1 VSAAIDTG
9 QLRTIGLA
17 RKIPVH
23 LIYMTAGV
31 DSEGRVLFWQDI
43 YQRDPALDRALKE
56 KPPRF
61 P

>member
-1 VSAAIDTG
+1 VRAAIDAG

-23 LIYMTAGV
+23 LTYMTAGT

-43 YQRDPALDRALKE
+43 YRRDPALDRALKE

>member
-31 DSEGRVLFWQDI
+31 DSDGRVLFWQDI
-43 YQRDPALDRALKE
+43 YQRDPTLDRALKE
-56 KPPRF
+56 KLPRF

>member
-1 VSAAIDTG
+1 VSAAIDAG
-9 QLRTIGLA
+9 QLRTIGLG

-23 LIYMTAGV
+23 LIYMTASV
-31 DSEGRVLFWQDI
+31 DSEGRVLFRQDI
-43 YQRDPALDRALKE
+43 YGRDPVLDRALKE